1 MPNGRCFHG
10 AFIQHLIKGERQHR
24 ATMGSARLE
33 ASLLCVLSDSVCVP
47 TCLIDS
53 TTGIQSCRS
62 TRRISMSTK
71 LRSEPTVILEE
82 LVLFGSRECDK
93 KGLKRK

>member
-1 MPNGRCFHG
+1 
-10 AFIQHLIKGERQHR
+10 
-24 ATMGSARLE
+24 MGSVRLQ
-33 ASLLCVLSDSVCVP
+33 SWKHHSSVFFQTLCVCVP

-53 TTGIQSCRS
+53 TTGIPSCRS

-71 LRSEPTVILEE
+71 LQSEPTVILEE